1 MQDSEKSLEEII
13 KEQEGAGKI
22 RPEEERRKEDGSRD
36 WAESDTVGPQSPEE
50 IQKKQDREARAQKEL
65 EEARKKL
72 KGKIEIDPNA
82 EVPGNEEEEFGFN
95 AAGEV
100 VSGPEDPETRET
112 LEFDIE
118 SIQGLIKEEQEDEEE
133 GLPGLLEDIDDEFEE
148 GRITEEERD
157 AKKQKTTRSSQERI
171 AEWQAQIE
179 TAEEKLRKIAEGI

>member
-179 TAEEKLRKIAEGI
+179 TAEEKLRKIAERI

>member
-1 MQDSEKSLEEII
+1 MPDSEKSLEEII

-22 RPEEERRKEDGSRD
+22 RPEEERRKKDESKD

-179 TAEEKLRKIAEGI
+179 TAKEKLRKIAGGI

>member
-1 MQDSEKSLEEII
+1 MPDIEKRVTKII
-13 KEQEGAGKI
+13 KEQEDAGKI
-22 RPEEERRKEDGSRD
+22 RPEEERREEDESRD
-36 WAESDTVGPQSPEE
+36 WAESDRVGSQSPEE
-50 IQKKQDREARAQKEL
+50 IQKKQDRDARTQKEL

-179 TAEEKLRKIAEGI
+179 TAEEKLRKIAE